1 VEPTIQ
7 GYRYSI
13 ETFSGA
19 FLIKCVNGYCLT
31 ENGKWI
37 PNRWFYPTAEMAQW
51 YADKYRDK
59 PQRSAEEQAKILEEA
74 GW

>member
-13 ETFSGA
+13 EQSRGYYV
-19 FLIKCVNGYCLT
+19 IRCVNGYTLT
-31 ENGKWI
+31 KNGKWI
-37 PNRWFYPTAEMAQW
+37 PERWIYDTEAVARHF
-51 YADKYRDK
+51 ADKYRDK